1 MSTEPARSTG
11 AAFALTPDPR
21 PWPLPDDY
29 PRHDPE
35 PADLHAAM
43 DRLSGHRDWPRL
55 SWTDLVEG
63 LLRVGVT
70 DIPLGRLVE
79 GHVDALRI
87 LGQAGV
93 APRPAARYG
102 VWASRSAGT
111 GVAAVVE
118 GESLRLNGTIRFA
131 SGAGIIDRALVPVWL
146 DPETHVLVDLA
157 VDGLPVDRS
166 HWHTSAM
173 RISHSHTVTVAD
185 LVVGAAQVVGE
196 PGFYLGRPGFLPGGV
211 GVAAVWAGGLTRVLD
226 VSVAM
231 LAGRRVTE
239 AQDCRLGRA
248 RLQLIAA
255 LTAVRTAGTRLDQ
268 LWPDLPDPT
277 TAARVAEIVTTS
289 RALVAHAV
297 TTALAEVRVL
307 AGPAGL
313 AFDPDLGHALDDL
326 GLYAAQL
333 PLDAEATR
341 MGTALRS
348 DRR

>member
-1 MSTEPARSTG
+1 MTPTPT
-11 AAFALTPDPR
+11 ALTADPV
-21 PWPLPDDY
+21 PWMLPNDY

-35 PADLHAAM
+35 PAELRDAM
-43 DRLSGHRDWPRL
+43 DRLARHLDWPEL
-55 SWTDLVEG
+55 SWTGLVEG

-93 APRPAARYG
+93 EPRRGARYG

-118 GESLRLNGTIRFA
+118 GADLRLNGTIRFA
-131 SGAGIIDRALVPVWL
+131 SGAGILDRALVPVWL
-146 DPETHVLVDLA
+146 DPETHLLVDLA

-173 RISHSHTVTVAD
+173 RVSHSHTVNVAD
-185 LVVGAAQVVGE
+185 LVVDTDAVIGE
-196 PGFYLGRPGFLPGGV
+196 PGFYLDRPGFLPGGV
-211 GVAAVWAGGLTRVLD
+211 GVAAVWAGGLSRVLD
-226 VSVAM
+226 VAVAM

-239 AQDCRLGRA
+239 AQDARLGRA

-255 LTAVRTAGTRLDQ
+255 LTAVRAAGDSPRRAVVRGAPQ
-268 LWPDLPDPT
+268 PT
-277 TAARVAEIVTTS
+277 TATVIADVVTES
-289 RALVAHAV
+289 RAVVAHAV
-297 TTALAEVRVL
+297 MAALAEVRLL

-313 AFDPDLGHALDDL
+313 AFDTDLGHALDDL

-333 PLDAEATR
+333 NVDAEATR
-341 MGTALRS
+341 VGTALRS
-348 DRR
+348 GRR

>member
-1 MSTEPARSTG
+1 MTPAPP
-11 AAFALTPDPR
+11 ALAPDPL
-21 PWPLPDDY
+21 PWTLPDDY

-43 DRLSGHRDWPRL
+43 DRLAGHLDWRQL
-55 SWTDLVEG
+55 SWTRLVEG

-93 APRPAARYG
+93 EPKPAARYG

-111 GVAAVVE
+111 GVAATPTST
-118 GESLRLNGTIRFA
+118 GYRLNGTIRFA
-131 SGAGIIDRALVPVWL
+131 SGAGILDRALVPVWL
-146 DPETHVLVDLA
+146 DPETHLLVDLA
-157 VDGLPVDRS
+157 VADLPVDRS
-166 HWHTSAM
+166 HWNTSAM
-173 RISHSHTVTVAD
+173 RVSHSHTVVVAD
-185 LVVGAAQVVGE
+185 LGVDAAEVVGE

-211 GVAAVWAGGLTRVLD
+211 GVAAVWAGGLSRVLG
-226 VSVAM
+226 VTVAM

-239 AQDCRLGRA
+239 AQDARLGRA
-248 RLQLIAA
+248 RWQLIAA
-255 LTAVRTAGTRLDQ
+255 LTAVRTAGTRLDE
-268 LWPDLPDPT
+268 LWPERRNATTSAVIAGLVAESRAVVAQAV
-277 TAARVAEIVTTS
+277 TAALT
-289 RALVAHAV
+289 
-297 TTALAEVRVL
+297 EVRLL

-333 PLDAEATR
+333 NVDAEATR
-341 MGTALRS
+341 LGAALRS
-348 DRR
+348 GRP